1 MEFRQLRSFIALVEC
16 ENFTVAAQKI
26 YVSQPTIS
34 THLRI
39 LEDELQTQLVIRDT
53 KKIRLT
59 DRGREFYDFAKR
71 VVGLEDQLKQSWLKD
86 NDHIHLGASTIP
98 STYLLPQALPD
109 FLAKN
114 PEVHFVITQADS
126 AAVIDDVRSGIYDLG
141 FVGMRIDDDDL
152 TFVPVARDRMVL
164 MTPTTPAFT
173 HLREAGPLTTE
184 AARGL
189 LRTNRFIMREEG
201 SASGVSAMGCIE
213 ALGLR
218 RDELS
223 VAATVSAQE
232 SINNMV
238 MTGVGVAI
246 ASNLAADEARLT
258 KGILVFDLPVDSVRT
273 FYLVSRKY
281 AKLSAAA
288 EVFVSYLEREYTRNN

>member
-16 ENFTVAAQKI
+16 ENFTLAASKI

-86 NDHIHLGASTIP
+86 DRHICLGASTIP
-98 STYLLPQALPD
+98 STYLLPQALPA

-114 PEVHFVITQADS
+114 PEAHFVITQGDS

-152 TFVPVARDRMVL
+152 VFTPVARDRMVL
-164 MTPTTPAFT
+164 MAPATPEFAEL
-173 HLREAGPLTTE
+173 HEAGPLTAE
-184 AARGL
+184 AARRL
-189 LRTNRFIMREEG
+189 LRTNRFVMREEG
-201 SASGVSAMGCIE
+201 SGSGVSALACIE

-218 RDELS
+218 RDELA

-238 MTGVGVAI
+238 LTGVGVAI
-246 ASNLAADEARLT
+246 ASNLAAEEAQLT
-258 KGILVFDLPVDSVRT
+258 KGILIFDLPVEGGRT

-281 AKLSAAA
+281 TKQAALVTA
-288 EVFVSYLEREYTRNN
+288 FVSYLEDRFA

>member
-16 ENFTVAAQKI
+16 ENFTLAASKI

-53 KKIRLT
+53 KKVRLT
-59 DRGREFYDFAKR
+59 ERGREFYDFAKR

-98 STYLLPQALPD
+98 STYLLPRALPD
-109 FLAKN
+109 FLAKE
-114 PEVHFVITQADS
+114 PDTHFVITQADS
-126 AAVIDDVRSGIYDLG
+126 SAVIDDVRSGIYDLG
-141 FVGMRIDDDDL
+141 YVGMQIDDTDL
-152 TFVPVARDRMVL
+152 VFTPVAQDRMVL
-164 MTPTTPAFT
+164 MTPSTPAFNE
-173 HLREAGPLTTE
+173 LQQEGPLTVE
-184 AARGL
+184 AAKKL

-201 SASGVSAMGCIE
+201 SGSGLSALACIE

-218 RDELS
+218 RDEIS

-246 ASNLAADEARLT
+246 ASNLAAEEAHAT
-258 KGILVFDLPVDSVRT
+258 KGILVFDLPVESSRT

-281 AKLSAAA
+281 AKLAPAA
-288 EVFVSYLEREYTRNN
+288 ETFVRYLVDRFE